1 MELKENERIDDLQ
14 YKDLKIIQNKTG
26 FCFGIDAVLLANFA
40 KNMKKKDVV
49 VDLCTGNGVIAILL
63 AGKTDAKKVYGVEIQ
78 KEVAEMAMRS
88 VALNNFEDRV
98 LILNKNLLDLKEDI
112 PSATVDT
119 ITVNPPYMKSG
130 SGIVNEGNSLTV
142 ARHEISCT
150 LEDVIRESA
159 RMLKFNGEFFM
170 VHKPERLVEIFCLMR
185 KYKIEPKRMRLVQPS
200 AYKPANIVLIEG
212 AKSAGEFLKVENAL
226 CVYKE
231 NGEYTDEI
239 YEIYEM
245 EK

>member
-63 AGKTDAKKVYGVEIQ
+63 AGKTDAKKIYAVEIQ
-78 KEVAEMAMRS
+78 EEVAEMAKRS
-88 VALNNFEDRV
+88 IELNNMKDRV
-98 LILNKNLLDLKEDI
+98 EILNKNLTDLKEEI
-112 PSATVDT
+112 PSATVDA
-119 ITVNPPYMKSG
+119 ITVNPPYMKAG
-130 SGIVNEGNSLTV
+130 SGIVNEGNSLTI

-170 VHKPERLVEIFCLMR
+170 VHKPERLVESFCLMR
-185 KYKIEPKRMRLVQPS
+185 KYKIEPKRIQFVSSSPQKAAKL
-200 AYKPANIVLIEG
+200 ILIEG
-212 AKSAGEFLKVENAL
+212 IYGANPSLKFENP
-226 CVYKE
+226 VYV
-231 NGEYTDEI
+231 NI
-239 YEIYEM
+239 
-245 EK
+245 

>member
-1 MELKENERIDDLQ
+1 MELKDNERIDDLQ

-63 AGKTDAKKVYGVEIQ
+63 AGKTDAKKIYGVEIQ
-78 KEVAEMAMRS
+78 DEVAEMAKRS
-88 VALNNFEDRV
+88 VQLNNIEDRV
-98 LILNKNLLDLKEDI
+98 TILNKNLLDLKEDI
-112 PSATVDT
+112 PSATVDA
-119 ITVNPPYMKSG
+119 ITVNPPYTKVG
-130 SGIVNEGNSLTV
+130 SGIVNEGNSLTI

-159 RMLKFNGEFFM
+159 RMLRFNGEFFM
-170 VHKPERLVEIFCLMR
+170 VHKPERLVEIFCMMR
-185 KYKIEPKRMRLVQPS
+185 KYKIEPKRIRLVQPS
-200 AYKPANIVLIEG
+200 IDKPANIVLIEG
-212 AKSAGEFLKVENAL
+212 AKNAGEFLKIEKTL

-239 YEIYEM
+239 FEIYET

>member
-1 MELKENERIDDLQ
+1 MELKDNERIDDLQ

-63 AGKTDAKKVYGVEIQ
+63 AGKTDAKKIYGVEIQ
-78 KEVAEMAMRS
+78 DEVAEMAKRS
-88 VALNNFEDRV
+88 VQLNNIEDRV
-98 LILNKNLLDLKEDI
+98 AILNKNLLDLKEDI
-112 PSATVDT
+112 PSATVDA
-119 ITVNPPYMKSG
+119 ITVNPPYTKVG
-130 SGIVNEGNSLTV
+130 SGIVNEGNSLTI

-159 RMLKFNGEFFM
+159 RMLRFNGEFFM
-170 VHKPERLVEIFCLMR
+170 VHKPERLVEIFCMMR
-185 KYKIEPKRMRLVQPS
+185 KYKIEPKRIRLVQPS
-200 AYKPANIVLIEG
+200 IDKPANIVLIEG
-212 AKSAGEFLKVENAL
+212 AKNAGEFLKIEKTL

-239 YEIYEM
+239 FEIYET